1 MSGRLS
7 IIAHL
12 EVTRISPSDDLQRPL
27 ADRGNYWVRSQVVRG
42 LLKLKATKVT
52 KRLLGADWDMGMFPR
67 GMMCEWGWGVCVMC
81 AIWAEVFRSFIPG
94 QRTRCDIRP
103 SSHMD
108 VYTTYQGTYHPLS
121 PPTKAHHTIT
131 TSHNPVLYALSLSLS
146 PPPPPLNAPST
157 APCLPTPSGQPH
169 STAGDTARRPD
180 MKAADVG
187 GPGTWER
194 RRAGPGATLT
204 GPVVILPTA
213 DG

>member
-27 ADRGNYWVRSQVVRG
+27 ADRGNYWARSQVVRG

-52 KRLLGADWDMGMFPR
+52 KRLLGAYRDMGMFPR

-103 SSHMD
+103 S
-108 VYTTYQGTYHPLS
+108 
-121 PPTKAHHTIT
+121 
-131 TSHNPVLYALSLSLS
+131 
-146 PPPPPLNAPST
+146 PPPPPPPPWTSTPPTRAPIT
-157 APCLPTPSGQPH
+157 HCHPLPKLTTPSPPPITLSFMH
-169 STAGDTARRPD
+169 YPFPSARPRRPL
-180 MKAADVG
+180 MPHQPPRVYPRRPGSLIPRPGIRPAA
-187 GPGTWER
+187 
-194 RRAGPGATLT
+194 
-204 GPVVILPTA
+204 PT
-213 DG
+213 